1 MAGLMPHAAG
11 AKESMRFIDIFKTRD
26 GAVVIGQKPNLPLI
40 VWFVAF
46 ILRRVFPDGAL
57 GIGIYVIG
65 FLALFIWAWLELFM
79 GVNIF
84 RRILGFVVLVL
95 SVISVASR

>member
-1 MAGLMPHAAG
+1 
-11 AKESMRFIDIFKTRD
+11 MRFIDIFKTRD
-26 GAVVIGQKPNLPLI
+26 GRVVLGQKPNLPLV

-46 ILRRVFPDGAL
+46 ILRLVFPDGAFGL
-57 GIGIYVIG
+57 GMYVIS
-65 FLALFIWAWLELFM
+65 FVAIFIWAWLELFM

-95 SVISVASR
+95 SVISAASR

>member
-1 MAGLMPHAAG
+1 
-11 AKESMRFIDIFKTRD
+11 MRFTDIFKTND
-26 GAVVIGQKPNLPLI
+26 GEVVIGQKPNLPLV

-46 ILRRVFPDGAL
+46 ILRIVLPDGRL
-57 GIGIYVIG
+57 GSWIYVIG
-65 FLALFIWAWLELFM
+65 FLALLVWASLELFT

-95 SVISVASR
+95 SILSAVF